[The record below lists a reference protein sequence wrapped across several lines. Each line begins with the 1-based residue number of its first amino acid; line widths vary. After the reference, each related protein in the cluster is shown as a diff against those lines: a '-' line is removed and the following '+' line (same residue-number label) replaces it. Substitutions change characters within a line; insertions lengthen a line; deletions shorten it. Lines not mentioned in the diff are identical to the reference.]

1 MGKNNDLIAPQ
12 NVDGTAIDFAT
23 DKIDFNPDDYSL
35 QEIIVNRK

>member
-12 NVDGTAIDFAT
+12 NVDGTVIEFAT

-35 QEIIVNRK
+35 QKIIVNPK